1 MYILYPLFKVD
12 TSIQFRGVLMSRLKW
27 NRTSV
32 GTQSTC
38 AEGSTISATTLT
50 MKLYVTYY
58 YLGVCIRSVWLV
70 HISLTIE
77 PTGDTCKLLL
87 VGVTHSFGMVGHVQQ
102 SVRRM
107 ANCTMIEFQEV
118 SKVRKPHRTRGYACF
133 LKWSFFAS
141 LATGLSCSSIS
152 QRTSQGSDYILA
164 LCLHLHFCV
173 SLQSL
178 SSSLSSQFFF
188 SILTSRQ

>member
-77 PTGDTCKLLL
+77 PTGDTCELLL
-87 VGVTHSFGMVGHVQQ
+87 VGVAHSFGMVGHVQQ

-118 SKVRKPHRTRGYACF
+118 SEVSNTSPNTRICLFLEMVILCF
-133 LKWSFFAS
+133 TSHWSLVLIN
-141 LATGLSCSSIS
+141 LAA
-152 QRTSQGSDYILA
+152 D
-164 LCLHLHFCV
+164 
-173 SLQSL
+173 
-178 SSSLSSQFFF
+178 F
-188 SILTSRQ
+188 SG